1 MILLIEQL
9 LNGLQFGVFLFL
21 VSAGLTLIF
30 GIMGV
35 INLAH
40 GSLYMVGAYA
50 TAIGMQ
56 WTGSFWWGLLMA
68 LPAAA
73 FTGWLVELVIIR
85 QLYRRDH
92 LDQVLATFGLIL
104 FLNELTTICFG
115 RAPLFLSLPET
126 LSISVDILPG
136 LLYPLYRLLIIGTG
150 LLLAFSLYLLISHTR
165 AGMLLRAG
173 TTHREMVEALGVNLT
188 LLNTGLFVLGAL
200 LAGFAG
206 ALAGPLISVEVG
218 MGENVLILCFVCIV
232 IGGLGSIRG
241 ALFGALLI
249 GMLDTQ
255 GRAFLASGL
264 RLILPL
270 DFADSIGAALSSMS
284 VYLLM
289 ALVLIFEARLMLGV
303 GFLLIGFPWFADWLD
318 EPYLVSTASRIWI
331 YALAAMSLNL
341 LVGFAGLVS
350 FGHSA
355 YVGVGAYVVGILAWH
370 QYEETKF
377 LGLPGTLEG
386 FISIPFAMMV
396 SGIVALGIGALC
408 LRTRGIY
415 FIMITLAFAQMLFY
429 FFVSLEQ
436 YGGDDG
442 LMMMGGRNKIPGLDL
457 GEDRQMYWL
466 SLVALGL
473 ATWFL
478 RRLSMSRFGLV

>member
-126 LSISVDILPG
+126 LSISVEILPG

-150 LLLAFSLYLLISHTR
+150 LLLALFLYLLISHTR

-241 ALFGALLI
+241 ALLGALLI
-249 GMLDTQ
+249 GMVDTL

-270 DFADSIGAALSSMS
+270 EFADSIGAALSSMS

-289 ALVLIFEARLMLGV
+289 ALVLIFR
-303 GFLLIGFPWFADWLD
+303 PQ
-318 EPYLVSTASRIWI
+318 
-331 YALAAMSLNL
+331 
-341 LVGFAGLVS
+341 
-350 FGHSA
+350 
-355 YVGVGAYVVGILAWH
+355 GILPV
-370 QYEETKF
+370 
-377 LGLPGTLEG
+377 LGR
-386 FISIPFAMMV
+386 V
-396 SGIVALGIGALC
+396 
-408 LRTRGIY
+408 R
-415 FIMITLAFAQMLFY
+415 
-429 FFVSLEQ
+429 
-436 YGGDDG
+436 
-442 LMMMGGRNKIPGLDL
+442 
-457 GEDRQMYWL
+457 
-466 SLVALGL
+466 
-473 ATWFL
+473 
-478 RRLSMSRFGLV
+478 

>member
-1 MILLIEQL
+1 MQTPLRVFRSWWFRSNFLILLIEQL

-126 LSISVDILPG
+126 LSISVEILPG

-150 LLLAFSLYLLISHTR
+150 LLLAFFLYLLISHTR

-249 GMLDTQ
+249 GMVDTL

-289 ALVLIFEARLMLGV
+289 ALVLIFR
-303 GFLLIGFPWFADWLD
+303 PQ
-318 EPYLVSTASRIWI
+318 
-331 YALAAMSLNL
+331 
-341 LVGFAGLVS
+341 
-350 FGHSA
+350 
-355 YVGVGAYVVGILAWH
+355 GILPV
-370 QYEETKF
+370 
-377 LGLPGTLEG
+377 LGR
-386 FISIPFAMMV
+386 V
-396 SGIVALGIGALC
+396 
-408 LRTRGIY
+408 R
-415 FIMITLAFAQMLFY
+415 
-429 FFVSLEQ
+429 
-436 YGGDDG
+436 
-442 LMMMGGRNKIPGLDL
+442 
-457 GEDRQMYWL
+457 
-466 SLVALGL
+466 
-473 ATWFL
+473 
-478 RRLSMSRFGLV
+478 

>member
-68 LPAAA
+68 LPTAA

-126 LSISVDILPG
+126 LSISVEILPG

-150 LLLAFSLYLLISHTR
+150 LLLAFFLYLLISHTR
-165 AGMLLRAG
+165 AGMLIRAG

-249 GMLDTQ
+249 GMVDTL

-270 DFADSIGAALSSMS
+270 EFADSIGAALSSMS

-289 ALVLIFEARLMLGV
+289 ALVLIFR
-303 GFLLIGFPWFADWLD
+303 PQ
-318 EPYLVSTASRIWI
+318 
-331 YALAAMSLNL
+331 
-341 LVGFAGLVS
+341 
-350 FGHSA
+350 
-355 YVGVGAYVVGILAWH
+355 GILPV
-370 QYEETKF
+370 
-377 LGLPGTLEG
+377 LGR
-386 FISIPFAMMV
+386 V
-396 SGIVALGIGALC
+396 
-408 LRTRGIY
+408 R
-415 FIMITLAFAQMLFY
+415 
-429 FFVSLEQ
+429 
-436 YGGDDG
+436 
-442 LMMMGGRNKIPGLDL
+442 
-457 GEDRQMYWL
+457 
-466 SLVALGL
+466 
-473 ATWFL
+473 
-478 RRLSMSRFGLV
+478 

>member
-1 MILLIEQL
+1 LILLIEQL

-126 LSISVDILPG
+126 LSISVEILPG

-150 LLLAFSLYLLISHTR
+150 LLLAFFLYLLISHTR

-249 GMLDTQ
+249 GMVDTL

-289 ALVLIFEARLMLGV
+289 ALVLIFR
-303 GFLLIGFPWFADWLD
+303 PQ
-318 EPYLVSTASRIWI
+318 
-331 YALAAMSLNL
+331 
-341 LVGFAGLVS
+341 
-350 FGHSA
+350 
-355 YVGVGAYVVGILAWH
+355 GILPV
-370 QYEETKF
+370 
-377 LGLPGTLEG
+377 LGR
-386 FISIPFAMMV
+386 V
-396 SGIVALGIGALC
+396 
-408 LRTRGIY
+408 R
-415 FIMITLAFAQMLFY
+415 
-429 FFVSLEQ
+429 
-436 YGGDDG
+436 
-442 LMMMGGRNKIPGLDL
+442 
-457 GEDRQMYWL
+457 
-466 SLVALGL
+466 
-473 ATWFL
+473 
-478 RRLSMSRFGLV
+478 

>member
-68 LPAAA
+68 LPSAA

-85 QLYRRDH
+85 QLYSRDH

-126 LSISVDILPG
+126 LSISVEILPG

-150 LLLAFSLYLLISHTR
+150 LLLAFFLYLLISHTR

-249 GMLDTQ
+249 GMVDTL

-289 ALVLIFEARLMLGV
+289 ALVLIFR
-303 GFLLIGFPWFADWLD
+303 PQ
-318 EPYLVSTASRIWI
+318 
-331 YALAAMSLNL
+331 
-341 LVGFAGLVS
+341 
-350 FGHSA
+350 
-355 YVGVGAYVVGILAWH
+355 GILPV
-370 QYEETKF
+370 
-377 LGLPGTLEG
+377 LGR
-386 FISIPFAMMV
+386 V
-396 SGIVALGIGALC
+396 
-408 LRTRGIY
+408 R
-415 FIMITLAFAQMLFY
+415 
-429 FFVSLEQ
+429 
-436 YGGDDG
+436 
-442 LMMMGGRNKIPGLDL
+442 
-457 GEDRQMYWL
+457 
-466 SLVALGL
+466 
-473 ATWFL
+473 
-478 RRLSMSRFGLV
+478 

>member
-73 FTGWLVELVIIR
+73 LTGWLVELVVIR

-126 LSISVDILPG
+126 LSISVEILPG
-136 LLYPLYRLLIIGTG
+136 LLYQLYRLLIIGTG
-150 LLLAFSLYLLISHTR
+150 LLLAFFLYLLISHTR

-249 GMLDTQ
+249 GMVDTL

-270 DFADSIGAALSSMS
+270 EFADSIGAALSSMS

-289 ALVLIFEARLMLGV
+289 ALVLIFR
-303 GFLLIGFPWFADWLD
+303 PQ
-318 EPYLVSTASRIWI
+318 
-331 YALAAMSLNL
+331 
-341 LVGFAGLVS
+341 
-350 FGHSA
+350 
-355 YVGVGAYVVGILAWH
+355 GILPV
-370 QYEETKF
+370 
-377 LGLPGTLEG
+377 LGR
-386 FISIPFAMMV
+386 V
-396 SGIVALGIGALC
+396 
-408 LRTRGIY
+408 R
-415 FIMITLAFAQMLFY
+415 
-429 FFVSLEQ
+429 
-436 YGGDDG
+436 
-442 LMMMGGRNKIPGLDL
+442 
-457 GEDRQMYWL
+457 
-466 SLVALGL
+466 
-473 ATWFL
+473 
-478 RRLSMSRFGLV
+478 

>member
-126 LSISVDILPG
+126 LSISVEILPG

-249 GMLDTQ
+249 GMVDTL

-289 ALVLIFEARLMLGV
+289 ALVLIFR
-303 GFLLIGFPWFADWLD
+303 PQ
-318 EPYLVSTASRIWI
+318 
-331 YALAAMSLNL
+331 
-341 LVGFAGLVS
+341 
-350 FGHSA
+350 
-355 YVGVGAYVVGILAWH
+355 GILPV
-370 QYEETKF
+370 
-377 LGLPGTLEG
+377 LGR
-386 FISIPFAMMV
+386 V
-396 SGIVALGIGALC
+396 
-408 LRTRGIY
+408 R
-415 FIMITLAFAQMLFY
+415 
-429 FFVSLEQ
+429 
-436 YGGDDG
+436 
-442 LMMMGGRNKIPGLDL
+442 
-457 GEDRQMYWL
+457 
-466 SLVALGL
+466 
-473 ATWFL
+473 
-478 RRLSMSRFGLV
+478 

>member
-1 MILLIEQL
+1 
-9 LNGLQFGVFLFL
+9 
-21 VSAGLTLIF
+21 
-30 GIMGV
+30 MGV

-73 FTGWLVELVIIR
+73 FMGWLVELVIIR

-126 LSISVDILPG
+126 LSISVEILPG

-150 LLLAFSLYLLISHTR
+150 LLLAFFLYLLISHTR

-173 TTHREMVEALGVNLT
+173 TTNREMVEALGVNLA

-249 GMLDTQ
+249 GMVDTL

-270 DFADSIGAALSSMS
+270 DFADSIGAAISSMS

-289 ALVLIFEARLMLGV
+289 ALVLIFR
-303 GFLLIGFPWFADWLD
+303 PQ
-318 EPYLVSTASRIWI
+318 
-331 YALAAMSLNL
+331 
-341 LVGFAGLVS
+341 
-350 FGHSA
+350 
-355 YVGVGAYVVGILAWH
+355 GIL
-370 QYEETKF
+370 
-377 LGLPGTLEG
+377 P
-386 FISIPFAMMV
+386 V
-396 SGIVALGIGALC
+396 
-408 LRTRGIY
+408 
-415 FIMITLAFAQMLFY
+415 
-429 FFVSLEQ
+429 
-436 YGGDDG
+436 
-442 LMMMGGRNKIPGLDL
+442 
-457 GEDRQMYWL
+457 
-466 SLVALGL
+466 
-473 ATWFL
+473 
-478 RRLSMSRFGLV
+478 FGQVR

>member
-1 MILLIEQL
+1 
-9 LNGLQFGVFLFL
+9 
-21 VSAGLTLIF
+21 
-30 GIMGV
+30 MGV

-50 TAIGMQ
+50 AAIGMQ
-56 WTGSFWWGLLMA
+56 LTGSFWWGLMMA

-126 LSISVDILPG
+126 LSISVEILPG

-150 LLLAFSLYLLISHTR
+150 LLLAFFMYLLISHTR

-232 IGGLGSIRG
+232 IGGLGSIWG

-249 GMLDTQ
+249 GMVDTL

-270 DFADSIGAALSSMS
+270 EFADSIGAALSSMS

-289 ALVLIFEARLMLGV
+289 ALVLIFR
-303 GFLLIGFPWFADWLD
+303 PQ
-318 EPYLVSTASRIWI
+318 
-331 YALAAMSLNL
+331 
-341 LVGFAGLVS
+341 
-350 FGHSA
+350 
-355 YVGVGAYVVGILAWH
+355 GILPV
-370 QYEETKF
+370 
-377 LGLPGTLEG
+377 LGR
-386 FISIPFAMMV
+386 V
-396 SGIVALGIGALC
+396 
-408 LRTRGIY
+408 R
-415 FIMITLAFAQMLFY
+415 
-429 FFVSLEQ
+429 
-436 YGGDDG
+436 
-442 LMMMGGRNKIPGLDL
+442 
-457 GEDRQMYWL
+457 
-466 SLVALGL
+466 
-473 ATWFL
+473 
-478 RRLSMSRFGLV
+478 

>member
-68 LPAAA
+68 LPATA

-126 LSISVDILPG
+126 LSISVEILPG

-150 LLLAFSLYLLISHTR
+150 LLLAFFLYLLISHTR

-249 GMLDTQ
+249 GMVDTL

-289 ALVLIFEARLMLGV
+289 ALVLIFR
-303 GFLLIGFPWFADWLD
+303 PQ
-318 EPYLVSTASRIWI
+318 
-331 YALAAMSLNL
+331 
-341 LVGFAGLVS
+341 
-350 FGHSA
+350 
-355 YVGVGAYVVGILAWH
+355 GIL
-370 QYEETKF
+370 
-377 LGLPGTLEG
+377 P
-386 FISIPFAMMV
+386 V
-396 SGIVALGIGALC
+396 
-408 LRTRGIY
+408 
-415 FIMITLAFAQMLFY
+415 
-429 FFVSLEQ
+429 
-436 YGGDDG
+436 
-442 LMMMGGRNKIPGLDL
+442 
-457 GEDRQMYWL
+457 L
-466 SLVALGL
+466 SRV
-473 ATWFL
+473 
-478 RRLSMSRFGLV
+478 R

>member
-1 MILLIEQL
+1 LILLIEQL

-73 FTGWLVELVIIR
+73 LTGWLVELVIIR

-126 LSISVDILPG
+126 LIISVEILPG

-150 LLLAFSLYLLISHTR
+150 LLLAFFLYLLISHTR

-249 GMLDTQ
+249 GMVDTL

-270 DFADSIGAALSSMS
+270 EFADSIGAALSSMS

-289 ALVLIFEARLMLGV
+289 ALVLIFR
-303 GFLLIGFPWFADWLD
+303 PQ
-318 EPYLVSTASRIWI
+318 
-331 YALAAMSLNL
+331 
-341 LVGFAGLVS
+341 
-350 FGHSA
+350 
-355 YVGVGAYVVGILAWH
+355 GILPV
-370 QYEETKF
+370 
-377 LGLPGTLEG
+377 LGR
-386 FISIPFAMMV
+386 V
-396 SGIVALGIGALC
+396 
-408 LRTRGIY
+408 R
-415 FIMITLAFAQMLFY
+415 
-429 FFVSLEQ
+429 
-436 YGGDDG
+436 
-442 LMMMGGRNKIPGLDL
+442 
-457 GEDRQMYWL
+457 
-466 SLVALGL
+466 
-473 ATWFL
+473 
-478 RRLSMSRFGLV
+478 

>member
-73 FTGWLVELVIIR
+73 FTGWLVELVVIR

-126 LSISVDILPG
+126 LSISVEILPG

-150 LLLAFSLYLLISHTR
+150 LLLAFFLYLLISHTR

-249 GMLDTQ
+249 GMVDTL

-270 DFADSIGAALSSMS
+270 EFADSIGAALSSMS

-289 ALVLIFEARLMLGV
+289 ALVLIFR
-303 GFLLIGFPWFADWLD
+303 PQ
-318 EPYLVSTASRIWI
+318 
-331 YALAAMSLNL
+331 
-341 LVGFAGLVS
+341 
-350 FGHSA
+350 
-355 YVGVGAYVVGILAWH
+355 GILPV
-370 QYEETKF
+370 
-377 LGLPGTLEG
+377 LGR
-386 FISIPFAMMV
+386 V
-396 SGIVALGIGALC
+396 
-408 LRTRGIY
+408 R
-415 FIMITLAFAQMLFY
+415 
-429 FFVSLEQ
+429 
-436 YGGDDG
+436 
-442 LMMMGGRNKIPGLDL
+442 
-457 GEDRQMYWL
+457 
-466 SLVALGL
+466 
-473 ATWFL
+473 
-478 RRLSMSRFGLV
+478 

>member
-50 TAIGMQ
+50 TAFGMQ

-85 QLYRRDH
+85 QLYHRDH

-126 LSISVDILPG
+126 LSISVEILPG

-150 LLLAFSLYLLISHTR
+150 LLLAFFLYLLISHTR
-165 AGMLLRAG
+165 VGMLLRAG

-249 GMLDTQ
+249 GMVDTL
-255 GRAFLASGL
+255 GRAFLASSL

-270 DFADSIGAALSSMS
+270 EFADSIGAALSSMS

-289 ALVLIFEARLMLGV
+289 ALVLIFR
-303 GFLLIGFPWFADWLD
+303 PQ
-318 EPYLVSTASRIWI
+318 
-331 YALAAMSLNL
+331 
-341 LVGFAGLVS
+341 
-350 FGHSA
+350 
-355 YVGVGAYVVGILAWH
+355 GILPV
-370 QYEETKF
+370 
-377 LGLPGTLEG
+377 LGR
-386 FISIPFAMMV
+386 V
-396 SGIVALGIGALC
+396 
-408 LRTRGIY
+408 R
-415 FIMITLAFAQMLFY
+415 
-429 FFVSLEQ
+429 
-436 YGGDDG
+436 
-442 LMMMGGRNKIPGLDL
+442 
-457 GEDRQMYWL
+457 
-466 SLVALGL
+466 
-473 ATWFL
+473 
-478 RRLSMSRFGLV
+478 

>member
-73 FTGWLVELVIIR
+73 FTGWLVEMVIIR

-126 LSISVDILPG
+126 LSISVEILPG

-150 LLLAFSLYLLISHTR
+150 LLLAFFLYLLISHTR

-249 GMLDTQ
+249 GMVDTL

-270 DFADSIGAALSSMS
+270 DFADSIGAAISSMS

-289 ALVLIFEARLMLGV
+289 ALALIFR
-303 GFLLIGFPWFADWLD
+303 PQ
-318 EPYLVSTASRIWI
+318 
-331 YALAAMSLNL
+331 
-341 LVGFAGLVS
+341 
-350 FGHSA
+350 
-355 YVGVGAYVVGILAWH
+355 GILPV
-370 QYEETKF
+370 
-377 LGLPGTLEG
+377 LGR
-386 FISIPFAMMV
+386 V
-396 SGIVALGIGALC
+396 
-408 LRTRGIY
+408 R
-415 FIMITLAFAQMLFY
+415 
-429 FFVSLEQ
+429 
-436 YGGDDG
+436 
-442 LMMMGGRNKIPGLDL
+442 
-457 GEDRQMYWL
+457 
-466 SLVALGL
+466 
-473 ATWFL
+473 
-478 RRLSMSRFGLV
+478 

>member
-73 FTGWLVELVIIR
+73 FMGWLVELVIIR

-126 LSISVDILPG
+126 LSISVEILPG

-249 GMLDTQ
+249 GMVDTL
-255 GRAFLASGL
+255 GRAFLATGL
-264 RLILPL
+264 RLMLPL
-270 DFADSIGAALSSMS
+270 DFADSISAALSSMS
-284 VYLLM
+284 VYQLM
-289 ALVLIFEARLMLGV
+289 ALVLIFR
-303 GFLLIGFPWFADWLD
+303 PQ
-318 EPYLVSTASRIWI
+318 
-331 YALAAMSLNL
+331 
-341 LVGFAGLVS
+341 
-350 FGHSA
+350 
-355 YVGVGAYVVGILAWH
+355 GILPV
-370 QYEETKF
+370 
-377 LGLPGTLEG
+377 LGR
-386 FISIPFAMMV
+386 V
-396 SGIVALGIGALC
+396 
-408 LRTRGIY
+408 R
-415 FIMITLAFAQMLFY
+415 
-429 FFVSLEQ
+429 
-436 YGGDDG
+436 
-442 LMMMGGRNKIPGLDL
+442 
-457 GEDRQMYWL
+457 
-466 SLVALGL
+466 
-473 ATWFL
+473 
-478 RRLSMSRFGLV
+478 

>member
-73 FTGWLVELVIIR
+73 FTGWLVEMVIIR

-126 LSISVDILPG
+126 LSISVEILPG

-150 LLLAFSLYLLISHTR
+150 LLLAFFLYLLISHTR

-249 GMLDTQ
+249 GMVDTL
-255 GRAFLASGL
+255 GRAFLAIGL

-289 ALVLIFEARLMLGV
+289 ALVLIFR
-303 GFLLIGFPWFADWLD
+303 PQ
-318 EPYLVSTASRIWI
+318 
-331 YALAAMSLNL
+331 
-341 LVGFAGLVS
+341 
-350 FGHSA
+350 
-355 YVGVGAYVVGILAWH
+355 GILPV
-370 QYEETKF
+370 
-377 LGLPGTLEG
+377 LGR
-386 FISIPFAMMV
+386 V
-396 SGIVALGIGALC
+396 
-408 LRTRGIY
+408 R
-415 FIMITLAFAQMLFY
+415 
-429 FFVSLEQ
+429 
-436 YGGDDG
+436 
-442 LMMMGGRNKIPGLDL
+442 
-457 GEDRQMYWL
+457 
-466 SLVALGL
+466 
-473 ATWFL
+473 
-478 RRLSMSRFGLV
+478 

>member
-73 FTGWLVELVIIR
+73 FTGWLVESVIIR

-126 LSISVDILPG
+126 LSISVEILPG

-150 LLLAFSLYLLISHTR
+150 LLLAFFLYLLISHTR

-249 GMLDTQ
+249 GMVDTL

-270 DFADSIGAALSSMS
+270 EFADSIGAALSSMS

-289 ALVLIFEARLMLGV
+289 ALVLIFR
-303 GFLLIGFPWFADWLD
+303 PQ
-318 EPYLVSTASRIWI
+318 
-331 YALAAMSLNL
+331 
-341 LVGFAGLVS
+341 
-350 FGHSA
+350 
-355 YVGVGAYVVGILAWH
+355 GILPV
-370 QYEETKF
+370 
-377 LGLPGTLEG
+377 LGR
-386 FISIPFAMMV
+386 V
-396 SGIVALGIGALC
+396 
-408 LRTRGIY
+408 R
-415 FIMITLAFAQMLFY
+415 
-429 FFVSLEQ
+429 
-436 YGGDDG
+436 
-442 LMMMGGRNKIPGLDL
+442 
-457 GEDRQMYWL
+457 
-466 SLVALGL
+466 
-473 ATWFL
+473 
-478 RRLSMSRFGLV
+478 

>member
-1 MILLIEQL
+1 MRAPLRAFRSKWFQSNYLILLIEQL

-126 LSISVDILPG
+126 LSISVEILPG

-150 LLLAFSLYLLISHTR
+150 LLLAFFLYLLISHTR
-165 AGMLLRAG
+165 AGMLIRAG

-249 GMLDTQ
+249 GMVDTL

-270 DFADSIGAALSSMS
+270 EFADSIGAALSSMS

-289 ALVLIFEARLMLGV
+289 ALVLIFR
-303 GFLLIGFPWFADWLD
+303 PQ
-318 EPYLVSTASRIWI
+318 
-331 YALAAMSLNL
+331 
-341 LVGFAGLVS
+341 
-350 FGHSA
+350 
-355 YVGVGAYVVGILAWH
+355 GILPV
-370 QYEETKF
+370 
-377 LGLPGTLEG
+377 LGR
-386 FISIPFAMMV
+386 V
-396 SGIVALGIGALC
+396 
-408 LRTRGIY
+408 R
-415 FIMITLAFAQMLFY
+415 
-429 FFVSLEQ
+429 
-436 YGGDDG
+436 
-442 LMMMGGRNKIPGLDL
+442 
-457 GEDRQMYWL
+457 
-466 SLVALGL
+466 
-473 ATWFL
+473 
-478 RRLSMSRFGLV
+478 

>member
-56 WTGSFWWGLLMA
+56 WSGSFWWGLLMA

-73 FTGWLVELVIIR
+73 LTGWLVELVIIR

-126 LSISVDILPG
+126 LSISVEILPG

-150 LLLAFSLYLLISHTR
+150 LLLAFFLYLLISHTQ

-249 GMLDTQ
+249 GMVDTL

-270 DFADSIGAALSSMS
+270 EFADSIGAALSSMS

-289 ALVLIFEARLMLGV
+289 ALVLIFR
-303 GFLLIGFPWFADWLD
+303 PQ
-318 EPYLVSTASRIWI
+318 
-331 YALAAMSLNL
+331 
-341 LVGFAGLVS
+341 
-350 FGHSA
+350 
-355 YVGVGAYVVGILAWH
+355 GILPV
-370 QYEETKF
+370 
-377 LGLPGTLEG
+377 LGR
-386 FISIPFAMMV
+386 V
-396 SGIVALGIGALC
+396 
-408 LRTRGIY
+408 R
-415 FIMITLAFAQMLFY
+415 
-429 FFVSLEQ
+429 
-436 YGGDDG
+436 
-442 LMMMGGRNKIPGLDL
+442 
-457 GEDRQMYWL
+457 
-466 SLVALGL
+466 
-473 ATWFL
+473 
-478 RRLSMSRFGLV
+478 

>member
-1 MILLIEQL
+1 
-9 LNGLQFGVFLFL
+9 
-21 VSAGLTLIF
+21 
-30 GIMGV
+30 MGV

-126 LSISVDILPG
+126 LSISVEILPG

-150 LLLAFSLYLLISHTR
+150 LLLAFFLYLLISHTR

-249 GMLDTQ
+249 GMVDTL

-270 DFADSIGAALSSMS
+270 AFADSIGAALSSMS

-289 ALVLIFEARLMLGV
+289 ALVLIFR
-303 GFLLIGFPWFADWLD
+303 PQ
-318 EPYLVSTASRIWI
+318 
-331 YALAAMSLNL
+331 
-341 LVGFAGLVS
+341 
-350 FGHSA
+350 
-355 YVGVGAYVVGILAWH
+355 GILPV
-370 QYEETKF
+370 
-377 LGLPGTLEG
+377 LGR
-386 FISIPFAMMV
+386 V
-396 SGIVALGIGALC
+396 
-408 LRTRGIY
+408 R
-415 FIMITLAFAQMLFY
+415 
-429 FFVSLEQ
+429 
-436 YGGDDG
+436 
-442 LMMMGGRNKIPGLDL
+442 
-457 GEDRQMYWL
+457 
-466 SLVALGL
+466 
-473 ATWFL
+473 
-478 RRLSMSRFGLV
+478 

>member
-85 QLYRRDH
+85 QLYHRDH

-126 LSISVDILPG
+126 LSISVEILPG

-150 LLLAFSLYLLISHTR
+150 LLLAFFLYLLISHTR
-165 AGMLLRAG
+165 VGMLLRAG

-249 GMLDTQ
+249 GMVDTL
-255 GRAFLASGL
+255 GRAFLSSGL

-270 DFADSIGAALSSMS
+270 DFADSIGAAISSMS

-289 ALVLIFEARLMLGV
+289 ALVLIFR
-303 GFLLIGFPWFADWLD
+303 PQ
-318 EPYLVSTASRIWI
+318 
-331 YALAAMSLNL
+331 
-341 LVGFAGLVS
+341 
-350 FGHSA
+350 
-355 YVGVGAYVVGILAWH
+355 GILPV
-370 QYEETKF
+370 
-377 LGLPGTLEG
+377 LGR
-386 FISIPFAMMV
+386 V
-396 SGIVALGIGALC
+396 
-408 LRTRGIY
+408 R
-415 FIMITLAFAQMLFY
+415 
-429 FFVSLEQ
+429 
-436 YGGDDG
+436 
-442 LMMMGGRNKIPGLDL
+442 
-457 GEDRQMYWL
+457 
-466 SLVALGL
+466 
-473 ATWFL
+473 
-478 RRLSMSRFGLV
+478 

>member
-126 LSISVDILPG
+126 LSISVEILPG

-150 LLLAFSLYLLISHTR
+150 LLLAFFMYLLISHTR

-249 GMLDTQ
+249 GMVDTL

-289 ALVLIFEARLMLGV
+289 ALVLIFR
-303 GFLLIGFPWFADWLD
+303 PQ
-318 EPYLVSTASRIWI
+318 
-331 YALAAMSLNL
+331 
-341 LVGFAGLVS
+341 
-350 FGHSA
+350 
-355 YVGVGAYVVGILAWH
+355 GILPI
-370 QYEETKF
+370 
-377 LGLPGTLEG
+377 LGR
-386 FISIPFAMMV
+386 V
-396 SGIVALGIGALC
+396 
-408 LRTRGIY
+408 R
-415 FIMITLAFAQMLFY
+415 
-429 FFVSLEQ
+429 
-436 YGGDDG
+436 
-442 LMMMGGRNKIPGLDL
+442 
-457 GEDRQMYWL
+457 
-466 SLVALGL
+466 
-473 ATWFL
+473 
-478 RRLSMSRFGLV
+478 

>member
-50 TAIGMQ
+50 AAIGMQ
-56 WTGSFWWGLLMA
+56 LTGSFWWGLMMA

-126 LSISVDILPG
+126 LSISVEILPG
-136 LLYPLYRLLIIGTG
+136 LLYPLYRLLIIGIG
-150 LLLAFSLYLLISHTR
+150 LLLAFLLYLLISHTR
-165 AGMLLRAG
+165 VGMLLRAG
-173 TTHREMVEALGVNLT
+173 TTHREMVEVLGVNLT

-249 GMLDTQ
+249 GMVDTL

-270 DFADSIGAALSSMS
+270 EFADSIGAALSSMS

-289 ALVLIFEARLMLGV
+289 ALVLIFR
-303 GFLLIGFPWFADWLD
+303 PQ
-318 EPYLVSTASRIWI
+318 
-331 YALAAMSLNL
+331 
-341 LVGFAGLVS
+341 
-350 FGHSA
+350 
-355 YVGVGAYVVGILAWH
+355 GILPV
-370 QYEETKF
+370 
-377 LGLPGTLEG
+377 LGR
-386 FISIPFAMMV
+386 V
-396 SGIVALGIGALC
+396 
-408 LRTRGIY
+408 R
-415 FIMITLAFAQMLFY
+415 
-429 FFVSLEQ
+429 
-436 YGGDDG
+436 
-442 LMMMGGRNKIPGLDL
+442 
-457 GEDRQMYWL
+457 
-466 SLVALGL
+466 
-473 ATWFL
+473 
-478 RRLSMSRFGLV
+478 

>member
-126 LSISVDILPG
+126 LSISVEILPG

-150 LLLAFSLYLLISHTR
+150 LLLAFFLYLLISHTR

-249 GMLDTQ
+249 GMVDTL

-289 ALVLIFEARLMLGV
+289 ALVLIFR
-303 GFLLIGFPWFADWLD
+303 PQ
-318 EPYLVSTASRIWI
+318 
-331 YALAAMSLNL
+331 
-341 LVGFAGLVS
+341 
-350 FGHSA
+350 
-355 YVGVGAYVVGILAWH
+355 GIL
-370 QYEETKF
+370 
-377 LGLPGTLEG
+377 P
-386 FISIPFAMMV
+386 V
-396 SGIVALGIGALC
+396 
-408 LRTRGIY
+408 
-415 FIMITLAFAQMLFY
+415 
-429 FFVSLEQ
+429 
-436 YGGDDG
+436 
-442 LMMMGGRNKIPGLDL
+442 LD
-457 GEDRQMYWL
+457 R
-466 SLVALGL
+466 V
-473 ATWFL
+473 
-478 RRLSMSRFGLV
+478 R

>member
-50 TAIGMQ
+50 TATGMQ

-126 LSISVDILPG
+126 LSISVEILPG

-150 LLLAFSLYLLISHTR
+150 LLLAFFLYLLISHTR
-165 AGMLLRAG
+165 VGMLLRAG

-249 GMLDTQ
+249 GMVDTL
-255 GRAFLASGL
+255 GRAFLATCL
-264 RLILPL
+264 RLMLPL
-270 DFADSIGAALSSMS
+270 DYADSISAALSSMS

-289 ALVLIFEARLMLGV
+289 ALVLIFR
-303 GFLLIGFPWFADWLD
+303 PQ
-318 EPYLVSTASRIWI
+318 
-331 YALAAMSLNL
+331 
-341 LVGFAGLVS
+341 
-350 FGHSA
+350 
-355 YVGVGAYVVGILAWH
+355 GILPV
-370 QYEETKF
+370 
-377 LGLPGTLEG
+377 LGR
-386 FISIPFAMMV
+386 V
-396 SGIVALGIGALC
+396 
-408 LRTRGIY
+408 R
-415 FIMITLAFAQMLFY
+415 
-429 FFVSLEQ
+429 
-436 YGGDDG
+436 
-442 LMMMGGRNKIPGLDL
+442 
-457 GEDRQMYWL
+457 
-466 SLVALGL
+466 
-473 ATWFL
+473 
-478 RRLSMSRFGLV
+478 

>member
-115 RAPLFLSLPET
+115 RAPLFLILPEA
-126 LSISVDILPG
+126 LSISVEILPG

-150 LLLAFSLYLLISHTR
+150 LLLAFFLYLLISHTR
-165 AGMLLRAG
+165 VGMLLRAG
-173 TTHREMVEALGVNLT
+173 TTHREMVEVLGVNLT

-249 GMLDTQ
+249 GMVDTL

-289 ALVLIFEARLMLGV
+289 ALVLIFQ
-303 GFLLIGFPWFADWLD
+303 PQ
-318 EPYLVSTASRIWI
+318 
-331 YALAAMSLNL
+331 
-341 LVGFAGLVS
+341 
-350 FGHSA
+350 
-355 YVGVGAYVVGILAWH
+355 GILPV
-370 QYEETKF
+370 
-377 LGLPGTLEG
+377 LGR
-386 FISIPFAMMV
+386 V
-396 SGIVALGIGALC
+396 
-408 LRTRGIY
+408 R
-415 FIMITLAFAQMLFY
+415 
-429 FFVSLEQ
+429 
-436 YGGDDG
+436 
-442 LMMMGGRNKIPGLDL
+442 
-457 GEDRQMYWL
+457 
-466 SLVALGL
+466 
-473 ATWFL
+473 
-478 RRLSMSRFGLV
+478 

>member
-1 MILLIEQL
+1 
-9 LNGLQFGVFLFL
+9 
-21 VSAGLTLIF
+21 
-30 GIMGV
+30 MGV

-126 LSISVDILPG
+126 LSISVEILPG

-150 LLLAFSLYLLISHTR
+150 LLLAFFLYLLISHTR
-165 AGMLLRAG
+165 VGMLLRAG

-249 GMLDTQ
+249 GMVDTL

-289 ALVLIFEARLMLGV
+289 ALVLIFR
-303 GFLLIGFPWFADWLD
+303 PQ
-318 EPYLVSTASRIWI
+318 
-331 YALAAMSLNL
+331 
-341 LVGFAGLVS
+341 
-350 FGHSA
+350 
-355 YVGVGAYVVGILAWH
+355 GILPV
-370 QYEETKF
+370 
-377 LGLPGTLEG
+377 LGR
-386 FISIPFAMMV
+386 V
-396 SGIVALGIGALC
+396 
-408 LRTRGIY
+408 R
-415 FIMITLAFAQMLFY
+415 
-429 FFVSLEQ
+429 
-436 YGGDDG
+436 
-442 LMMMGGRNKIPGLDL
+442 
-457 GEDRQMYWL
+457 
-466 SLVALGL
+466 
-473 ATWFL
+473 
-478 RRLSMSRFGLV
+478 

>member
-85 QLYRRDH
+85 QLYHRDH

-126 LSISVDILPG
+126 LSISVEILPG

-150 LLLAFSLYLLISHTR
+150 LLLAFFLYLLISHTR

-249 GMLDTQ
+249 GMVDTL

-289 ALVLIFEARLMLGV
+289 ALVLIFR
-303 GFLLIGFPWFADWLD
+303 PQ
-318 EPYLVSTASRIWI
+318 
-331 YALAAMSLNL
+331 
-341 LVGFAGLVS
+341 
-350 FGHSA
+350 
-355 YVGVGAYVVGILAWH
+355 GILPV
-370 QYEETKF
+370 
-377 LGLPGTLEG
+377 LGR
-386 FISIPFAMMV
+386 V
-396 SGIVALGIGALC
+396 
-408 LRTRGIY
+408 R
-415 FIMITLAFAQMLFY
+415 
-429 FFVSLEQ
+429 
-436 YGGDDG
+436 
-442 LMMMGGRNKIPGLDL
+442 
-457 GEDRQMYWL
+457 
-466 SLVALGL
+466 
-473 ATWFL
+473 
-478 RRLSMSRFGLV
+478 

>member
-56 WTGSFWWGLLMA
+56 WSGSFWWGLLMA

-73 FTGWLVELVIIR
+73 LTGWLVELVIIR

-126 LSISVDILPG
+126 LSISVEILPG

-150 LLLAFSLYLLISHTR
+150 LLLAFFLYLLISHTR

-249 GMLDTQ
+249 GMVDTL

-289 ALVLIFEARLMLGV
+289 ALVLIFR
-303 GFLLIGFPWFADWLD
+303 PQ
-318 EPYLVSTASRIWI
+318 
-331 YALAAMSLNL
+331 
-341 LVGFAGLVS
+341 
-350 FGHSA
+350 
-355 YVGVGAYVVGILAWH
+355 GILPV
-370 QYEETKF
+370 
-377 LGLPGTLEG
+377 LGR
-386 FISIPFAMMV
+386 V
-396 SGIVALGIGALC
+396 
-408 LRTRGIY
+408 R
-415 FIMITLAFAQMLFY
+415 
-429 FFVSLEQ
+429 
-436 YGGDDG
+436 
-442 LMMMGGRNKIPGLDL
+442 
-457 GEDRQMYWL
+457 
-466 SLVALGL
+466 
-473 ATWFL
+473 
-478 RRLSMSRFGLV
+478 

>member
-126 LSISVDILPG
+126 LSISVEILPG

-150 LLLAFSLYLLISHTR
+150 LLLAFFLYLLISHTR
-165 AGMLLRAG
+165 VGMLLRAG

-241 ALFGALLI
+241 ALLGALLI
-249 GMLDTQ
+249 GMVDTL
-255 GRAFLASGL
+255 GRAFLSTGL
-264 RLILPL
+264 RLMLPL
-270 DFADSIGAALSSMS
+270 DYADSISAALSSMS

-289 ALVLIFEARLMLGV
+289 ALVLIFR
-303 GFLLIGFPWFADWLD
+303 PQ
-318 EPYLVSTASRIWI
+318 
-331 YALAAMSLNL
+331 
-341 LVGFAGLVS
+341 
-350 FGHSA
+350 
-355 YVGVGAYVVGILAWH
+355 GILPV
-370 QYEETKF
+370 
-377 LGLPGTLEG
+377 LGR
-386 FISIPFAMMV
+386 V
-396 SGIVALGIGALC
+396 
-408 LRTRGIY
+408 R
-415 FIMITLAFAQMLFY
+415 
-429 FFVSLEQ
+429 
-436 YGGDDG
+436 
-442 LMMMGGRNKIPGLDL
+442 
-457 GEDRQMYWL
+457 
-466 SLVALGL
+466 
-473 ATWFL
+473 
-478 RRLSMSRFGLV
+478 

>member
-126 LSISVDILPG
+126 LSISVEILPG

-150 LLLAFSLYLLISHTR
+150 LLLAFFLYLLISHTR
-165 AGMLLRAG
+165 VGMLLRAG

-241 ALFGALLI
+241 ALLGALLI
-249 GMLDTQ
+249 GMVDTL

-270 DFADSIGAALSSMS
+270 EFADSIGAALSSMS

-289 ALVLIFEARLMLGV
+289 ALVLIFR
-303 GFLLIGFPWFADWLD
+303 PQ
-318 EPYLVSTASRIWI
+318 
-331 YALAAMSLNL
+331 
-341 LVGFAGLVS
+341 
-350 FGHSA
+350 
-355 YVGVGAYVVGILAWH
+355 GILPV
-370 QYEETKF
+370 
-377 LGLPGTLEG
+377 LGR
-386 FISIPFAMMV
+386 V
-396 SGIVALGIGALC
+396 
-408 LRTRGIY
+408 R
-415 FIMITLAFAQMLFY
+415 
-429 FFVSLEQ
+429 
-436 YGGDDG
+436 
-442 LMMMGGRNKIPGLDL
+442 
-457 GEDRQMYWL
+457 
-466 SLVALGL
+466 
-473 ATWFL
+473 
-478 RRLSMSRFGLV
+478 

>member
-56 WTGSFWWGLLMA
+56 WTGSFWWGLLIA

-126 LSISVDILPG
+126 LSISVEILPG

-150 LLLAFSLYLLISHTR
+150 LLLAFFLYLLISHTR

-249 GMLDTQ
+249 GMVDTL

-270 DFADSIGAALSSMS
+270 DFADSIGAAISSMS

-289 ALVLIFEARLMLGV
+289 ALVLIFR
-303 GFLLIGFPWFADWLD
+303 PQ
-318 EPYLVSTASRIWI
+318 
-331 YALAAMSLNL
+331 
-341 LVGFAGLVS
+341 
-350 FGHSA
+350 
-355 YVGVGAYVVGILAWH
+355 GILPV
-370 QYEETKF
+370 
-377 LGLPGTLEG
+377 LGR
-386 FISIPFAMMV
+386 V
-396 SGIVALGIGALC
+396 
-408 LRTRGIY
+408 R
-415 FIMITLAFAQMLFY
+415 
-429 FFVSLEQ
+429 
-436 YGGDDG
+436 
-442 LMMMGGRNKIPGLDL
+442 
-457 GEDRQMYWL
+457 
-466 SLVALGL
+466 
-473 ATWFL
+473 
-478 RRLSMSRFGLV
+478 

>member
-1 MILLIEQL
+1 LILLIEQL

-126 LSISVDILPG
+126 LSISVEILPG

-150 LLLAFSLYLLISHTR
+150 LLLAFFLYLLISHTR

-249 GMLDTQ
+249 GMVDTL

-270 DFADSIGAALSSMS
+270 EFADSIGAALSSMS

-289 ALVLIFEARLMLGV
+289 ALVLIFR
-303 GFLLIGFPWFADWLD
+303 PQ
-318 EPYLVSTASRIWI
+318 
-331 YALAAMSLNL
+331 
-341 LVGFAGLVS
+341 
-350 FGHSA
+350 
-355 YVGVGAYVVGILAWH
+355 GILPV
-370 QYEETKF
+370 
-377 LGLPGTLEG
+377 LGR
-386 FISIPFAMMV
+386 V
-396 SGIVALGIGALC
+396 
-408 LRTRGIY
+408 R
-415 FIMITLAFAQMLFY
+415 
-429 FFVSLEQ
+429 
-436 YGGDDG
+436 
-442 LMMMGGRNKIPGLDL
+442 
-457 GEDRQMYWL
+457 
-466 SLVALGL
+466 
-473 ATWFL
+473 
-478 RRLSMSRFGLV
+478 

>member
-126 LSISVDILPG
+126 LSISVEILPG

-150 LLLAFSLYLLISHTR
+150 LLLAFFLYLLISQTR

-249 GMLDTQ
+249 GMVDTL

-270 DFADSIGAALSSMS
+270 EFADSIGAALSSMS

-289 ALVLIFEARLMLGV
+289 ALVLIFR
-303 GFLLIGFPWFADWLD
+303 PQ
-318 EPYLVSTASRIWI
+318 
-331 YALAAMSLNL
+331 
-341 LVGFAGLVS
+341 
-350 FGHSA
+350 
-355 YVGVGAYVVGILAWH
+355 GILPV
-370 QYEETKF
+370 
-377 LGLPGTLEG
+377 LGR
-386 FISIPFAMMV
+386 V
-396 SGIVALGIGALC
+396 
-408 LRTRGIY
+408 R
-415 FIMITLAFAQMLFY
+415 
-429 FFVSLEQ
+429 
-436 YGGDDG
+436 
-442 LMMMGGRNKIPGLDL
+442 
-457 GEDRQMYWL
+457 
-466 SLVALGL
+466 
-473 ATWFL
+473 
-478 RRLSMSRFGLV
+478 

>member
-92 LDQVLATFGLIL
+92 LDQVLANFGLIL

-126 LSISVDILPG
+126 LSISVEILPG

-150 LLLAFSLYLLISHTR
+150 LLLAFLLYLLISHTR
-165 AGMLLRAG
+165 VGMLLRAG
-173 TTHREMVEALGVNLT
+173 TTHREIVEALGVNLT

-249 GMLDTQ
+249 GMVDTL

-270 DFADSIGAALSSMS
+270 DFADSIGAAISSMS

-289 ALVLIFEARLMLGV
+289 ALVLIFR
-303 GFLLIGFPWFADWLD
+303 PQ
-318 EPYLVSTASRIWI
+318 
-331 YALAAMSLNL
+331 
-341 LVGFAGLVS
+341 
-350 FGHSA
+350 
-355 YVGVGAYVVGILAWH
+355 GILPV
-370 QYEETKF
+370 
-377 LGLPGTLEG
+377 LGR
-386 FISIPFAMMV
+386 V
-396 SGIVALGIGALC
+396 
-408 LRTRGIY
+408 R
-415 FIMITLAFAQMLFY
+415 
-429 FFVSLEQ
+429 
-436 YGGDDG
+436 
-442 LMMMGGRNKIPGLDL
+442 
-457 GEDRQMYWL
+457 
-466 SLVALGL
+466 
-473 ATWFL
+473 
-478 RRLSMSRFGLV
+478 

>member
-85 QLYRRDH
+85 QLYHRDH

-126 LSISVDILPG
+126 LSISVEILPG

-150 LLLAFSLYLLISHTR
+150 LLLAFFLYLLISHTR
-165 AGMLLRAG
+165 VGMLLRAG
-173 TTHREMVEALGVNLT
+173 TTHREMVEILGVNLT

-249 GMLDTQ
+249 GMVDTL

-270 DFADSIGAALSSMS
+270 EFADSIGAALSSMS

-289 ALVLIFEARLMLGV
+289 ALVLIFR
-303 GFLLIGFPWFADWLD
+303 PQ
-318 EPYLVSTASRIWI
+318 
-331 YALAAMSLNL
+331 
-341 LVGFAGLVS
+341 
-350 FGHSA
+350 
-355 YVGVGAYVVGILAWH
+355 GILPV
-370 QYEETKF
+370 
-377 LGLPGTLEG
+377 LGR
-386 FISIPFAMMV
+386 V
-396 SGIVALGIGALC
+396 
-408 LRTRGIY
+408 R
-415 FIMITLAFAQMLFY
+415 
-429 FFVSLEQ
+429 
-436 YGGDDG
+436 
-442 LMMMGGRNKIPGLDL
+442 
-457 GEDRQMYWL
+457 
-466 SLVALGL
+466 
-473 ATWFL
+473 
-478 RRLSMSRFGLV
+478 

>member
-73 FTGWLVELVIIR
+73 LTGWLVELVIIR

-126 LSISVDILPG
+126 LSISVEILPG

-150 LLLAFSLYLLISHTR
+150 LLLAFFLYLLISHTR

-206 ALAGPLISVEVG
+206 AQAGPLISVEVG

-249 GMLDTQ
+249 GMVDTL

-270 DFADSIGAALSSMS
+270 EFADSIGAALSSMS

-289 ALVLIFEARLMLGV
+289 ALVLIFR
-303 GFLLIGFPWFADWLD
+303 PQ
-318 EPYLVSTASRIWI
+318 
-331 YALAAMSLNL
+331 
-341 LVGFAGLVS
+341 
-350 FGHSA
+350 
-355 YVGVGAYVVGILAWH
+355 GILPV
-370 QYEETKF
+370 
-377 LGLPGTLEG
+377 LGR
-386 FISIPFAMMV
+386 V
-396 SGIVALGIGALC
+396 
-408 LRTRGIY
+408 R
-415 FIMITLAFAQMLFY
+415 
-429 FFVSLEQ
+429 
-436 YGGDDG
+436 
-442 LMMMGGRNKIPGLDL
+442 
-457 GEDRQMYWL
+457 
-466 SLVALGL
+466 
-473 ATWFL
+473 
-478 RRLSMSRFGLV
+478 

>member
-1 MILLIEQL
+1 LILLIEQL

-126 LSISVDILPG
+126 LSISVEILPG

-150 LLLAFSLYLLISHTR
+150 LLLAFFLYLLISHTR
-165 AGMLLRAG
+165 AGMLIRAG

-249 GMLDTQ
+249 GMVDTL

-270 DFADSIGAALSSMS
+270 EFADSIGAALSSMS

-289 ALVLIFEARLMLGV
+289 ALVLIFR
-303 GFLLIGFPWFADWLD
+303 PQ
-318 EPYLVSTASRIWI
+318 
-331 YALAAMSLNL
+331 
-341 LVGFAGLVS
+341 
-350 FGHSA
+350 
-355 YVGVGAYVVGILAWH
+355 GILPV
-370 QYEETKF
+370 
-377 LGLPGTLEG
+377 LGR
-386 FISIPFAMMV
+386 V
-396 SGIVALGIGALC
+396 
-408 LRTRGIY
+408 R
-415 FIMITLAFAQMLFY
+415 
-429 FFVSLEQ
+429 
-436 YGGDDG
+436 
-442 LMMMGGRNKIPGLDL
+442 
-457 GEDRQMYWL
+457 
-466 SLVALGL
+466 
-473 ATWFL
+473 
-478 RRLSMSRFGLV
+478 

>member
-1 MILLIEQL
+1 LILLIEQL

-126 LSISVDILPG
+126 LSISVEILPG

-150 LLLAFSLYLLISHTR
+150 LLLAFFLYLLISHTR
-165 AGMLLRAG
+165 AGMLIRAG

-249 GMLDTQ
+249 GMVDTL

-270 DFADSIGAALSSMS
+270 AFADSIGAALSSMS

-289 ALVLIFEARLMLGV
+289 ALVLIFR
-303 GFLLIGFPWFADWLD
+303 PQ
-318 EPYLVSTASRIWI
+318 
-331 YALAAMSLNL
+331 
-341 LVGFAGLVS
+341 
-350 FGHSA
+350 
-355 YVGVGAYVVGILAWH
+355 GILPV
-370 QYEETKF
+370 
-377 LGLPGTLEG
+377 LGR
-386 FISIPFAMMV
+386 V
-396 SGIVALGIGALC
+396 
-408 LRTRGIY
+408 R
-415 FIMITLAFAQMLFY
+415 
-429 FFVSLEQ
+429 
-436 YGGDDG
+436 
-442 LMMMGGRNKIPGLDL
+442 
-457 GEDRQMYWL
+457 
-466 SLVALGL
+466 
-473 ATWFL
+473 
-478 RRLSMSRFGLV
+478 